1 MKVVVILGSSR
12 DGRMGER
19 VSKLVLKEAENI
31 EGWDVELLDLAEI
44 NLPMY
49 HDANLPSMMNETY
62 SNKTVSDWSAIIKS
76 ADAYIVLTPEYNH
89 SIPAVLKNAIDWL
102 YSEWGNKA
110 AGIVSYSMAPYGG
123 ARAVEHL
130 RNVLARLAVAT
141 VQTSTSIGSVHES
154 ISENGEPVSEGIVA
168 TLRSEFAQVDSWA
181 KALKTIR

>member
-19 VSKLVLKEAENI
+19 VSKLVMTEANKFEN
-31 EGWDVELLDLAEI
+31 WDVELVDLAKI
-44 NLPMY
+44 DLPMY
-49 HDANLPSMMNETY
+49 HDANLPSMMNEKY
-62 SNKTVSDWSAIIKS
+62 NDKTVTEWSSVVKS
-76 ADAYIVLTPEYNH
+76 ADAFIVLTPEYNH

-102 YSEWGNKA
+102 YGEWGNKA

-130 RNVLARLAVAT
+130 RNILARLAVAT

-154 ISENGEPVSEGIVA
+154 ISENGEPVSDGVIA
-168 TLRSEFAQVDSWA
+168 TLRAEFAQVDSWA
-181 KALKTIR
+181 TALKTTR